1 MANLNQLPDFAARYA
16 AAWCSQNPAS
26 VAAFYA
32 PNGWLSINGGPRAQ
46 GRAALTAEAQAFMT
60 AFPDMRVSFDRLVE
74 SGDSIQFHWTLT
86 GSYTGPGGTG
96 KRVRISGFEEWQIG
110 ADGLIAESRGHFDAT
125 EYERQLRHGADTL
138 S

>member
-1 MANLNQLPDFAARYA
+1 MPITEQLRDFAARYA

-46 GRAALTAEAQAFMT
+46 GRAALEREAQAFMT

-86 GSYTGPGGTG
+86 GTHAGPGGMG
-96 KRVRISGFEEWQIG
+96 KRVCISGFEEWRIG
-110 ADGLIAESRGHFDAT
+110 ADGLIAESRGNFDDS
-125 EYERQLRHGADTL
+125 EYQRQLQHGVD
-138 S
+138 